1 MNSNITLKMEALLP
15 QNHAE
20 ELCNKAIK
28 FATTTRPGCPA
39 PAVGCDNESVAKVIN
54 KGIKTFI
61 NNNFSEDTTPI
72 AEAIKK
78 LNIIQPLTKEDR
90 ARFNDRITSI
100 AKFIVKNGAKMVVYY
115 PALVQ
120 TTENILGK
128 TEFKFSVGKLLRG
141 EYNNHFVYPSLIS
154 ALKEHI
160 NDTNA
165 DGQKT
170 YAAKRARSAIA
181 KAIICLKDE
190 EGDPELRKNPFNK
203 NGVNAKVVKDLA
215 DIIKETDV
223 SWLLIGQLSERGHG
237 NPEILERILN
247 DYPTKDIINEL
258 FFLGYIDLF
267 GNLTE
272 KYRELPNEKMEII
285 YNIYHESWFQDELS
299 KFDFIYSNQIKTDW
313 SKSDRKS
320 IGQLREEVNH
330 FKGDDMVNEPE
341 INDEYEASQTLIGS
355 RNYGY
360 TAENLG
366 FVIARMLV
374 LNEMIKYHET
384 FKNYKYSAVLDFLWK
399 SGNHLILNEICHT
412 EEMAKKFVNLQNLTG
427 DALFIEIF
435 NVLNTTKGISNE
447 MIKVKNAIND
457 IVIKNLGI
465 KNQIYSKTT
474 KMKTR
479 NELQINP
486 ETLEYEEVE
495 VKYPETTIKTYG
507 DIIADIES
515 QMRYF
520 VNKAECPDSVNK
532 SLATYGMYGAGR
544 KTMSQFYDEDAKEFY
559 DLDWDIETSKEILD
573 QIGIEFE
580 IWCDEYF
587 ASKNQSKI
595 AERQAEAEE
604 IAADSKK
611 GTMTLSLDKILYKQ
625 SSINDDL
632 AKENDPNFD
641 YDNIDWDN
649 IELDF

>member
-1 MNSNITLKMEALLP
+1 MMNYNITLKMEALLP

-20 ELCNKAIK
+20 ELCKKAIE
-28 FATTTRPGCPA
+28 FAITARPGYIA
-39 PAVGCDNESVAKVIN
+39 PAAGCDNESVAIVIN
-54 KGIKTFI
+54 EGIKTFI

-78 LNIIQPLTKEDR
+78 LNVIKRLPKED
-90 ARFNDRITSI
+90 AERFNARITSI
-100 AKFIVKNGAKMVVYY
+100 AKFIVKEGTKMVVYY
-115 PALVQ
+115 PTLVQ
-120 TTENILGK
+120 TKETILGK

-141 EYNNHFVYPSLIS
+141 GYNNHFMYPSLIN

-160 NDTNA
+160 NDTNK
-165 DGQKT
+165 DGKTT
-170 YAAKRARSAIA
+170 YAARKAKTAIA
-181 KAIICLKDE
+181 KAVIRLD
-190 EGDPELRKNPFNK
+190 DELRKNPFNK

-215 DIIKETDV
+215 DIIKKTDV
-223 SWLLIGQLSERGHG
+223 SWLLIGQLSDRGHG

-247 DYPTKDIINEL
+247 DYPTKDIIEEL
-258 FFLGYIDLF
+258 FFLGYLDIF
-267 GNLTE
+267 GNLTD
-272 KYRELPNEKMEII
+272 KYAELPNEKMEVI
-285 YNIYHESWFQDELS
+285 YNVCHESWFQDELT
-299 KFDFIYSNQIKTDW
+299 KFDFVYANQIKNDW
-313 SKSDRKS
+313 SKADRKS
-320 IGQLREEVNH
+320 IKELRDEVDH
-330 FKGDDMVNEPE
+330 FRGDDMIAEPE
-341 INDEYEASQTLIGS
+341 INDEYEARQTLISS

-374 LNEMIKYHET
+374 LNEMIKYHST
-384 FKNYKYSAVLDFLWK
+384 FKNYQYSAVLDFLWQ

-412 EEMAKKFVNLQNLTG
+412 EEMAEKFVNLQNLTG
-427 DALFIEIF
+427 DDLFIEIF

-447 MIKVKNAIND
+447 MVKIKNAIND
-457 IVIKNLGI
+457 IVIKNLNI
-465 KNQIYSKTT
+465 KDQIYSKTT

-495 VKYPETTIKTYG
+495 IKYPETTIKTYG
-507 DIIADIES
+507 DIINDIES

-520 VNKAECPDSVNK
+520 VNNVECPDSVNK
-532 SLATYGMYGAGR
+532 TLATYGMYGAGR
-544 KTMSQFYDEDAKEFY
+544 KVMSPFYDEDAKEFY
-559 DLDWDIETSKEILD
+559 DLDWNIETPKEILD
-573 QIGIEFE
+573 EIGIEFE

-587 ASKNQSKI
+587 ASKNQSKV

-604 IAADSKK
+604 IASDAKK
-611 GTMTLSLDKILYKQ
+611 GTMTLSLDNILYKQ

-632 AKENDPNFD
+632 TKENDPNFD

>member
-1 MNSNITLKMEALLP
+1 MNSISLTMGALLP
-15 QNHAE
+15 QNKAE
-20 ELCNKAIK
+20 ELCQKAIK
-28 FATTTRPGCPA
+28 FATTALPGCPA
-39 PAVGCDNESVAKVIN
+39 PAAKCDHESVALVIN
-54 KGIKTFI
+54 EGIKTFI
-61 NNNFSEDTTPI
+61 NNEFSEDTTPI

-78 LNIIQPLTKEDR
+78 LNVINPLPKEKRVNFNARII
-90 ARFNDRITSI
+90 SI
-100 AKFIVKNGAKMVVYY
+100 AQYIVEEGGKMVIHY
-115 PALVQ
+115 PTLVQ
-120 TTENILGK
+120 TRETILGK

-141 EYNNHFVYPSLIS
+141 GYNDHFMYPALIK

-160 NDTNA
+160 NDTNK
-165 DGQKT
+165 DGKTT
-170 YAAKRARSAIA
+170 YAAKKAKIAIA
-181 KAIICLKDE
+181 KAVISLKDE
-190 EGDPELRKNPFNK
+190 EGNIEFRKNPFNK
-203 NGVNAKVVKDLA
+203 NGVNAKVIKDLS
-215 DIIKETDV
+215 DIIKTTDI
-223 SWLLIGQLSERGHG
+223 SWLLIGQLSDRGHG

-247 DYPTKDIINEL
+247 DYPTKDVLEEL

-272 KYRELPNEKMEII
+272 KYTDLPNEKMEVI
-285 YNIYHESWFQDELS
+285 YNIYHSSWFQDELN
-299 KFDFIYSNQIKTDW
+299 KFDFIYANQIKTDW
-313 SKSDRKS
+313 NKSDRKS
-320 IGQLREEVNH
+320 IGQLREEVDH
-330 FKGDDMVNEPE
+330 FKGDDMIAEPE
-341 INDEYEASQTLIGS
+341 INDEYEARQTLISS

-374 LNEMIKYHET
+374 LNEMIKYHQT

-412 EEMAKKFVNLQNLTG
+412 EEVAEKFGNLKDLTG
-427 DALFIEIF
+427 DALFVEIF

-447 MIKVKNAIND
+447 MVKVKNAIND
-457 IVIKNLGI
+457 IVIKNLDI
-465 KNQIYSKTT
+465 KNNIYSKTT
-474 KMKTR
+474 KMITVFEKQL
-479 NELQINP
+479 NL

-495 VKYPETTIKTYG
+495 VKRPKTTIKTYG
-507 DIIADIES
+507 DIINDIEK

-520 VNKAECPDSVNK
+520 VNNVECPDSINK
-532 SLATYGMYGAGR
+532 ALATYGMYGAGR
-544 KTMSQFYDEDAKEFY
+544 KVMSPFYDEDAKEFY
-559 DLDWDIETSKEILD
+559 DLDWNIETPKEILD
-573 QIGIEFE
+573 EIGIKFE

-587 ASKNQSKI
+587 ASKNQSKT